1 MPHFFLL
8 PPIPCL
14 MKRLHVNWECREIS
28 QLTGQTL
35 VKNKLS
41 IGRNFKMFIFFDLGN
56 DFLGYDPKNTG
67 NKSKTQQIGFHQINK
82 LQPSKRQNQ
91 KGLGVWLS
99 W

>member
-56 DFLGYDPKNTG
+56 DFLDMIQ
-67 NKSKTQQIGFHQINK
+67 KTQATKAKLNK
-82 LQPSKRQNQ
+82 
-91 KGLGVWLS
+91 
-99 W
+99 